1 MDNVV
6 KLSPT
11 MRALLLSKKDID
23 AKAAKRCREEAEANR
38 VTPHQIALETA
49 LRVTITNI
57 GMGPA
62 KEIIRKYL
70 QKHGERL

>member
-1 MDNVV
+1 M
-6 KLSPT
+6 
-11 MRALLLSKKDID
+11 
-23 AKAAKRCREEAEANR
+23 
-38 VTPHQIALETA
+38 TPLQSHQIALETA